1 MTVLYVIYLGYQYF
15 YLTPYGKE
23 LEMLNECVFVLIQYC
38 FVLLYELVRDE
49 QAREM
54 LGILIIA
61 LTSFLLFMNFMVIIV
76 SSIRQFCRKCY
87 LKGLKRRAEK
97 RYKEALKLKKVTC
110 RHIVNANKGEA
121 YTSGNP
127 DDNF

>member
-1 MTVLYVIYLGYQYF
+1 M
-15 YLTPYGKE
+15 
-23 LEMLNECVFVLIQYC
+23 
-38 FVLLYELVRDE
+38 LLYELVRDE

-76 SSIRQFCRKCY
+76 SSIRQFYRKCY

-97 RYKEALKLKKVTC
+97 RHKEALKLKKIT
-110 RHIVNANKGEA
+110 RRQIFNAKKGEA
-121 YTSGNP
+121 YASGNP
-127 DDNF
+127 DDNL